1 MRKRKSV
8 AKKVR
13 SKTVARKARLKGL
26 PRNRGPKLLERGHTI
41 RRRVACGRAVGAQE
55 RLEARAAEH
64 QAAGMTSH
72 SSNPSSLQL
81 AGLMIGRGQ
90 RGSPIPLLPGTIFGI
105 LSLFAEQVLPDYAY
119 RGENYADNT
128 CPARYSRPSQRF
140 RLLLRLDLAL
150 LHQPIFDVAACDVTT
165 LEAADGC
172 TWASTVLYSLKRMF
186 MAPWASSSFR
196 CSSVNM
202 CKFLPL

>member
-1 MRKRKSV
+1 MICRTARSGSHARFRRSNRQLWCRALQHRGQCGQSGHLDEVEANEMRKRKSV

-81 AGLMIGRGQ
+81 AGLMIGTGRSA
-90 RGSPIPLLPGTIFGI
+90 RLSHPATSRNHLRNPLPIRRTGPPRLR
-105 LSLFAEQVLPDYAY
+105 V
-119 RGENYADNT
+119 
-128 CPARYSRPSQRF
+128 SRRE
-140 RLLLRLDLAL
+140 LR
-150 LHQPIFDVAACDVTT
+150 
-165 LEAADGC
+165 
-172 TWASTVLYSLKRMF
+172 R
-186 MAPWASSSFR
+186 
-196 CSSVNM
+196 
-202 CKFLPL
+202 